1 MSAISVLVCD
11 GLGFEVSE
19 LRGKGELENV
29 WLALC
34 VCVCLGV
41 RVEGEESEYK
51 GTEVAF
57 GSSQVFE
64 HGAEDI

>member
-1 MSAISVLVCD
+1 MSAISVCD

-34 VCVCLGV
+34 VCLGV

-57 GSSQVFE
+57 GSS
-64 HGAEDI
+64 